1 MMLVWLLVTTAG
13 AGVVAWLLSYWS
25 RTLCRWTTLV
35 GLLIDAALLLVVWFG
50 RPAPAGPE
58 MGAPWFASIDAPWIA
73 TLGIH
78 FHLAVDGLS
87 LLLLALTISLGLV
100 AVSAS
105 WTEINHRVGGFYANL
120 MLTLTGIMGV
130 FMALDLFLFYFLW
143 ELMLVPMY
151 FLIGI
156 WGGEQRLAASF
167 RFFLFTQAGGLVML
181 VSILAL
187 YFLHGYDTGV
197 YTFGYEQLLKAA
209 PSGVFGFWLMMGFF
223 MAFAVKLPMVGLHP
237 WLPPAY
243 TESPTA
249 GSIVLAGLMSK
260 TGAYGL
266 LRFTLPLFPQA
277 SADLTW
283 AVVILGTIGI
293 WYGAVLAFGQPDIK
307 RLVAYS
313 SFGHMGYVLLGIYV
327 GNSLALQGVIVLLLA
342 HGLSVAGLFFV
353 AGIVRQRLGTYD
365 MDKLGGLW
373 SSAPHLGGVTLF
385 LALAAMGLPGLG
397 NFVGEFLILAGA
409 FALSPALGGVA
420 AGGFILSVIYALWLI
435 YRVFQGPEPPGRGV
449 SDIGARELVVFGFI
463 MAGIAMLGLY
473 PQPIL
478 NAFEPQVRSLTRT
491 ATISEPVSA
500 PIMGISFEE
509 THDRR

>member
-1 MMLVWLLVTTAG
+1 MILAWLLIITAG
-13 AGVVAWLLSYWS
+13 AGVVAGLLSYWS
-25 RTLCRWTTLV
+25 RTLCRWVTLIA
-35 GLLIDAALLLVVWFG
+35 LFIDAALLLTIWSG
-50 RPAPAGPE
+50 GPAPGR
-58 MGAPWFASIDAPWIA
+58 PWFAWIDAPWVA
-73 TLGIH
+73 PLGIH

-87 LLLLALTISLGLV
+87 LLLLVLTVFLGLV

-105 WTEINHRVGGFYANL
+105 WTEIDRRVGGFHANL
-120 MLTLTGIMGV
+120 MLTLAGIMGV

-167 RFFLFTQAGGLVML
+167 RFFLFTQAGGLLML
-181 VSILAL
+181 VAILAL
-187 YFLHGYDTGV
+187 YFLHGRKTGL
-197 YTFGYEQLLKAA
+197 YTFDYEQLLKTA
-209 PSGVFGFWLMMGFF
+209 PSGAFAFWLMMGFF

-243 TESPTA
+243 AESPTA

-266 LRFTLPLFPQA
+266 LRFALPLFPQA
-277 SADLTW
+277 GTDLAW
-283 AVVILGTIGI
+283 AAMILGTVGI
-293 WYGAVLAFGQPDIK
+293 WYGAILAFGQTDIK

-327 GNSLALQGVIVLLLA
+327 GNPLALQGVIVILLA

-353 AGIVRQRLGTYD
+353 AGIVRQRLHTYD

-373 SSAPHLGGVTLF
+373 SSAPHLGGVAVF

-397 NFVGEFLILAGA
+397 NFVGEFLVLTGA
-409 FALSPALGGVA
+409 FAVSPALGAVA
-420 AGGFILSVIYALWLI
+420 AGGFVLSVIYALWLI
-435 YRVFQGPEPPGRGV
+435 YRVFQGPEPQGRGMP
-449 SDIGARELVVFGFI
+449 DIGARELVVFGFI
-463 MAGIAMLGLY
+463 MAGIVMLGLY

-478 NAFEPQVRSLTRT
+478 NVFEPQAQSLTRA
-491 ATISEPVSA
+491 ATVSEAGPAPVVNVS
-500 PIMGISFEE
+500 IEE